1 MLLRVEMKNQHHGE
15 ILEQAIRQSA
25 ISITK
30 IAKKIGYTR
39 QHIYNLFQQK
49 SIDLNVILI
58 IGEFIHHDFSDT
70 IQALKKYKHLHY
82 AEYAANNK
90 SSFEQKYYALLQ
102 EHNQLLKKYN
112 KLITKPVKAPKKNS
126 KRPRSN

>member
-1 MLLRVEMKNQHHGE
+1 MLLRVSMKNQHHGE

-30 IAKKIGYTR
+30 IAKKTGYTR

-49 SIDLNVILI
+49 SIDLNLILT

-70 IQALKKYKHLHY
+70 INTLKKYKQLHY
-82 AEYAANNK
+82 AEYAVNNQ
-90 SSFEQKYYALLQ
+90 SSFEQKYYALL
-102 EHNQLLKKYN
+102 EEYNQLLKKYN
-112 KLITKPVKAPKKNS
+112 RLLSKK
-126 KRPRSN
+126 

>member
-1 MLLRVEMKNQHHGE
+1 MKTQHHGE

-30 IAKKIGYTR
+30 IAKKTGYTR

-49 SIDLNVILI
+49 SIDLNLILT
-58 IGEFIHHDFSDT
+58 IGEFIHHDFSDA
-70 IQALKKYKHLHY
+70 IQPLKKYKQLHY
-82 AEYAANNK
+82 AEYAANLKDDTGYHPNI
-90 SSFEQKYYALLQ
+90 FEQKYYALLE

-112 KLITKPVKAPKKNS
+112 KLLTKK
-126 KRPRSN
+126 